1 MVADTVAVTPTAGST
16 LALGQE
22 IWVKV
27 EPDRAEIVG
36 LTADTW
42 VRAKAVGFC
51 HGCYVVEGAGL
62 PSKNVIRC
70 LLQEIG
76 GEWRFWVETSTANH
90 TSLAS
95 VRDGSSK
102 DIAARRPPTTSHCH
116 NPLLNGHW

>member
-1 MVADTVAVTPTAGST
+1 MVANPIAAPTTAGST

-22 IWVKV
+22 IWIKV
-27 EPDRAEIVG
+27 EPDRAEIVRV
-36 LTADTW
+36 TPNVW
-42 VRAKAVGFC
+42 VGVKVVEFC
-51 HGCYVVEGAGL
+51 HGSYVVEGAAL
-62 PSKNVIRC
+62 PTENVIRC

-95 VRDGSSK
+95 VRDSNSK
-102 DIAARRPPTTSHCH
+102 EIAARRPTSPCH